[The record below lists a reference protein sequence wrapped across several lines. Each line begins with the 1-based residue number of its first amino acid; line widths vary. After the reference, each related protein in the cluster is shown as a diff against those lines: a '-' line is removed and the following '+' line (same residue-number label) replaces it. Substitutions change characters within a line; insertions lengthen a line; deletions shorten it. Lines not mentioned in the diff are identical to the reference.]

1 MRIRK
6 EDMLLYLV
14 TDRTW
19 LKGRSLAAQIEESL
33 QAGATLVQLREK
45 NMPFQE
51 FVEEAHQIR
60 ALTREYQIPFII
72 NDEVEVALASQA
84 DGVHLGQ
91 EDGNITSVRARLG
104 KDKIIGISVHNVAE
118 ALEAQQNGADYIGV
132 GAVFPTST
140 KKDANP
146 LSIDMLKSICEAV
159 TIPVVAIG
167 GITRDNIMQL
177 SGAGVDG
184 VAVISAILA
193 KEDISEATKEM
204 LKLSR
209 LMIQGNQATH

>member
-14 TDRTW
+14 TDRTS

-72 NDEVEVALASQA
+72 NDEIEVALASEA

-91 EDGNITSVRARLG
+91 EDGNITSARARLG
-104 KDKIIGISVHNVAE
+104 KDKIIGISVHNVPE

-209 LMIQGNQATH
+209 LMIQGKADD

>member
-19 LKGRSLAAQIEESL
+19 LKGRSLATQIEESL
-33 QAGATLVQLREK
+33 QAGATMVQLREK
-45 NMPFQE
+45 NMPIQK

-60 ALTREYQIPFII
+60 SLTRQYQIPFII
-72 NDEVEVALASQA
+72 NDEVEVALASDA

-91 EDGNITSVRARLG
+91 EDGNITSARVRLG
-104 KDKIIGISVHNVAE
+104 EDKIIGISVHTVEE

-146 LSIDMLKSICEAV
+146 LSVDMLRAICGAV

-167 GITRDNIMQL
+167 GITVDNIMQL
-177 SGAGVDG
+177 NGSGVDG

-193 KEDISEATKEM
+193 KEDISAATKEM

-209 LMIQGNQATH
+209 IMIQGN

>member
-1 MRIRK
+1 MRARN

-19 LKGRSLAAQIEESL
+19 LKGDSLAAQIEESL
-33 QAGATLVQLREK
+33 RAGATMVQLREK

-60 ALTREYQIPFII
+60 TLTRKYQIPFII
-72 NDEVEVALASQA
+72 NDEIEVALASNA

-91 EDGNITSVRARLG
+91 EDGNITSARACLG
-104 KDKIIGISVHNVAE
+104 EDKIIGISVHNVEE

-132 GAVFPTST
+132 GSVFPTST

-146 LSIDMLKSICEAV
+146 LGMDMLRAICDAV

-177 SGAGVDG
+177 SGSGVDG

-193 KEDISEATKEM
+193 QEDIGEATKEM

-209 LMIQGNQATH
+209 YMIHGKAHE